1 MLQKVTTMN
10 DLERLRNAEAAPVIT
25 SAAPFNPA
33 SVAPEAATQI
43 TNTADSAT
51 SEAPGKATKTAAGAA
66 AEGSKAK
73 PKRKPQSS
81 ASSQF
86 KCGNDGVWFRA
97 DEESPPVW
105 VCARLDVLEQ
115 TRDETDCSWGKLI
128 RFSSRGDKVKELNLL
143 NTDLGTEGGGTIIKQ
158 LEDAGLRVGS
168 GDAARRHL
176 VRYLREQDP
185 PGRALLVSRAG
196 WHADV
201 FLLGSEQIGTADER
215 RVFAGRAPTYF
226 ALQGSLNEWRDNVAA
241 LCAGNSLLLFA
252 MSVAFNGPL
261 LEMAG
266 AESGGYHLW
275 GASSAGKTTILQ
287 LASSVY
293 GKPAEFMQTWNHTPN
308 QFENVARACNHLFL
322 PLDEMKQAP
331 AKAVGDIVYCI
342 GNSKGKGRMNGDGGS
357 RQVADWLVS
366 LLSTGEITLEQHMAS
381 AGEKTHAGQE
391 IRLLS
396 IPLPDAGLFVDLHH
410 LPDGAAFSNHIKQA
424 TAKHYGTAGRAY
436 LNELVAHKAELPA
449 EIRAAQ
455 QEFITR
461 HVPTGSHGQ
470 VVRTALRFALVG
482 FAGELAT
489 RYGIT
494 AWQPGTAMAA
504 AVEVFRMWLK
514 NRGTAGSAEDLQYLR
529 RLSGFFGAHG
539 EGRFTRLT
547 RDKRID
553 EHAPKTLN
561 SCGYR
566 WIKKAGDIAEPD
578 GTPYVGEAGCSLDDA
593 DEYFYY
599 VHTGAWST
607 EIFAGMNVVQAN
619 KVLVQL
625 GIINPGK
632 GGKSSK
638 VGSEAGLKPIGCTS
652 RVYEINAGKLA
663 EVMAAIAE

>member
-1 MLQKVTTMN
+1 MN
-10 DLERLRNAEAAPVIT
+10 DLERLKNAEAAPVIT
-25 SAAPFNPA
+25 GAAPFDLA
-33 SVAPEAATQI
+33 LAATEAAEQN

-51 SEAPGKATKTAAGAA
+51 SKAPSKATKTAADASVD
-66 AEGSKAK
+66 GSKAK
-73 PKRKPQSS
+73 PRRKTQNTGSGL
-81 ASSQF
+81 F
-86 KCGNDGVWFRA
+86 KVGGDGVWFRA

-105 VCARLDVLEQ
+105 VCSRLDVTEQ
-115 TRDETDCSWGKLI
+115 TRDSDAGSWGKLVSFKDADQNTKQVNI
-128 RFSSRGDKVKELNLL
+128 LNADLASNDGVIVVKTLA
-143 NTDLGTEGGGTIIKQ
+143 DV
-158 LEDAGLRVGS
+158 GLRIGS
-168 GDAARRHL
+168 GDRSRAYL
-176 VRYLREQDP
+176 LRYLREMDP
-185 PGRALLVSRAG
+185 QSRALLVSRAG
-196 WHADV
+196 WHGDA
-201 FLLGSEQIGTADER
+201 FLLGSEQIGKTDER
-215 RVFAGRAPTYF
+215 RVFAGRAPAYF
-226 ALQGSLNEWRDNVAA
+226 SQHGSLNEWRDNVAA

-266 AESGGYHLW
+266 AESGGFHLW

-342 GNSKGKGRMNGDGGS
+342 GNSKGKGRMNADGGS

-366 LLSTGEITLEQHMAS
+366 LLSTGEVTLEQHMAS

-436 LNELVAHKAELPA
+436 LGELVAHKAELPA

-455 QEFITR
+455 QEFITK

-504 AVEVFRMWLK
+504 AVDVFRMWLK

-529 RLSGFFGAHG
+529 RLSGFLGAHG

-547 RDKRID
+547 REKRID

-566 WIKKAGDIAEPD
+566 WIKKAGDIAESD
-578 GTPYVGEAGCSLDDA
+578 GAPYVGEAGCSLDDA

-599 VHTGAWST
+599 VHTGAWSN
-607 EIFAGMNVVQAN
+607 EIFTGMNVAQAN

-625 GIINPGK
+625 GIVNPGK
-632 GGKSSK
+632 GGKSAK